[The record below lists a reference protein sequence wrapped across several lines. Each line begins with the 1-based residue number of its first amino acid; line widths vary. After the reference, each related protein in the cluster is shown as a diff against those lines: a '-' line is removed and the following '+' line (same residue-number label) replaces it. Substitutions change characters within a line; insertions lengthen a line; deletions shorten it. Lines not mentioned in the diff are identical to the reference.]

1 MMSDRQ
7 DEVPASSPAQ
17 AVARPSSQETSRDPT
32 RRRRWAL
39 AALVVLAAIAIAAA
53 WVDSYNRNR
62 DLRIEVAQRFADI
75 DADDK
80 AQRASV
86 QSLQDSL
93 RDAQAKVALLE
104 NRLAESQ
111 SQQAALE
118 ALYRELAP
126 SRDEWALTEVEQVLL
141 LASQQLQIARNVS
154 GALAALQLADAKLQ
168 RLDRPQF
175 VPLRRALA
183 RDMDRLKA
191 VPYVDVPGLS
201 LRLDQAIAAVDTL
214 PLALEERVP
223 VAPKETPAKDEPGWR
238 RFVRDVWTD
247 LLQLVRIENLD
258 RPAPPLLT
266 PQQQFFL
273 RENLKLRLLS
283 ARFNLLFRDQA
294 NFRADLA
301 AAGTW
306 LNTYFDT
313 RAKPVQSLQ
322 TLLKELR
329 TTDMST
335 ELPGLAGSLDAVRVL
350 QLAREKRLR

>member
-1 MMSDRQ
+1 MSDPHA
-7 DEVPASSPAQ
+7 EAPASPPAPAASPGATRENPRD
-17 AVARPSSQETSRDPT
+17 RP
-32 RRRRWAL
+32 RRRQWL
-39 AALVVLAAIAIAAA
+39 TIALVVAVAVAIAAA
-53 WVDSYNRNR
+53 WIDARNR
-62 DLRIEVAQRFADI
+62 ERELRAEVAQRLADL
-75 DADDK
+75 DAGDK
-80 AQRASV
+80 ALRATV
-86 QSLQDSL
+86 QSAQDSL
-93 RDAQAKVALLE
+93 RDAQAKIALLE

-126 SRDEWALTEVEQVLL
+126 SRDEWALTEIEQVLL
-141 LASQQLQIARNVS
+141 LASQQLQIAHNVS
-154 GALAALQLADAKLQ
+154 GALAALQLADTKLQ

-201 LRLDQAIAAVDTL
+201 LRLDQAIVAVDTL
-214 PLALEERVP
+214 PLALEERLP
-223 VAPKETPAKDEPGWR
+223 PPAQAAPAKDEPAWR
-238 RFVRDVWTD
+238 RFMRELGDE
-247 LLQLVRIENLD
+247 LRSLVRIENLD
-258 RPAPPLLT
+258 RPEAPLLT
-266 PQQQFFL
+266 PPQQFFL

-301 AAGTW
+301 AADAW
-306 LNTYFDT
+306 LNRYYDT
-313 RAKPVQSLQ
+313 RARPVQSLQ

-329 TTDMST
+329 KTDMST

>member
-1 MMSDRQ
+1 MI
-7 DEVPASSPAQ
+7 
-17 AVARPSSQETSRDPT
+17 AVIAI
-32 RRRRWAL
+32 
-39 AALVVLAAIAIAAA
+39 AAVAIAAA
-53 WVDSYNRNR
+53 WVDAYNRNR
-62 DLRIEVAQRFADI
+62 ELRNEVAQRLADI

-80 AQRASV
+80 ALRN
-86 QSLQDSL
+86 SLQAAQDSL
-93 RDAQAKVALLE
+93 RDAEAKIALLE
-104 NRLAESQ
+104 SRLAESQ

-118 ALYRELAP
+118 ALYRELTP

-175 VPLRRALA
+175 VPLRRAIA

-214 PLALEERVP
+214 PLALEERLP
-223 VAPKETPAKDEPGWR
+223 APPREPPTSGEPGWR
-238 RFVRDVWTD
+238 RFLRDVWTD
-247 LLQLVRIENLD
+247 LRQLVRIENLD
-258 RPAPPLLT
+258 RPEAPLLT
-266 PQQQFFL
+266 PPQQFFL

-283 ARFNLLFRDQA
+283 ARFDLLFHDQA

-301 AAGTW
+301 AADMW
-306 LNTYFDT
+306 LKKYFDT

-329 TTDMST
+329 ATDMST
-335 ELPGLAGSLDAVRVL
+335 VLPGLAGSLDAVRVL
-350 QLAREKRLR
+350 QLAREKRMR